1 MAIKQ
6 LLVPMAPPDLAPLQ
20 DLAPPHLP
28 HAHQPRLSG
37 QKLSPSPV
45 PQQLRQ
51 ENVIPLSSGI
61 LQVGQGHNSWG
72 DFFFFFLTNALS
84 FSAEFPLWEQ
94 KICSV
99 GSN

>member
-72 DFFFFFLTNALS
+72 DFFFFFFDKCAFI
-84 FSAEFPLWEQ
+84 FSRVSSLGTEDMF
-94 KICSV
+94 CRF
-99 GSN
+99 